1 MSNTETPRTGPP
13 QAGAASV
20 LELLEGL
27 DDCGEGLRA
36 TLRVLVPALANERAH
51 VGGDAGGERGPDVV
65 LEHAPGDEHL
75 VQPSV
80 GVRAGAVEDLPEE
93 DAVAEDVAAL
103 VVGRAARRLEVGE
116 HLWRH
121 PLHGPARFAPHLLLE
136 GHAEVSDAGGEA
148 AGHEDVEGLE
158 VAVHEAQVVDVLEPE
173 RALLGDAPRRR
184 RVELHLLLRVQ
195 VEQRALLADLRQ
207 QQRAPVRVHFDLRAH
222 QVVAVGVVQLLQ
234 QRHLVHEVFE
244 DLLRRLPEHLLAR
257 HLLALVGPEVDRAL
271 PALAELLDLDE
282 LAVDHRAYSGRALGV
297 AVRPLLVRDHVI
309 LRVALRL
316 LRGVAVLVELG
327 RGAQDPVDQLQETHD
342 VDNLLARGRAG
353 LVADLLERVVQGVW
367 HVLEVLLEE
376 VLHVLEI
383 QSPRLLAV
391 SLLVVGA
398 ELEEGLHHVTFLL
411 RVGHEVRV

>member
-1 MSNTETPRTGPP
+1 MSIW
-13 QAGAASV
+13 SS
-20 LELLEGL
+20 
-27 DDCGEGLRA
+27 LRA
-36 TLRVLVPALANERAH
+36 APKHTRESGPHPLQQVWTAQALRAMIQRHTDTRLVLSQHALTRHPRPTKHESR
-51 VGGDAGGERGPDVV
+51 RTS
-65 LEHAPGDEHL
+65 HA
-75 VQPSV
+75 PSV

-121 PLHGPARFAPHLLLE
+121 PLHGPARFAPHLPPSRVKRDDDERVQERCGRAREGGGEGGWRESVEQEHGMGMHRTALGAWRRVGERGRRAGGREGRRKAGREGGENLLLE

-234 QRHLVHEVFE
+234 QRHLETAASVCVRCHTLHCADVA
-244 DLLRRLPEHLLAR
+244 AR
-257 HLLALVGPEVDRAL
+257 
-271 PALAELLDLDE
+271 
-282 LAVDHRAYSGRALGV
+282 
-297 AVRPLLVRDHVI
+297 
-309 LRVALRL
+309 
-316 LRGVAVLVELG
+316 
-327 RGAQDPVDQLQETHD
+327 
-342 VDNLLARGRAG
+342 
-353 LVADLLERVVQGVW
+353 
-367 HVLEVLLEE
+367 
-376 VLHVLEI
+376 
-383 QSPRLLAV
+383 
-391 SLLVVGA
+391 
-398 ELEEGLHHVTFLL
+398 
-411 RVGHEVRV
+411 